1 MAGELIV
8 ERFRSEIALGA
19 TAVFRE
25 SPMEVPRQPLGY
37 ERRDNCVDIAD
48 CERRARSFGLVAIDA
63 KHGWQY
69 EFDTRQLQVFGA
81 QSLHAPPPLPP
92 AIRRGRRCATG
103 RGDRPTGPKRLI
115 GGARQSSACRSIF
128 PVPVLGNSGRNSTKR
143 GYLYGTSFCLA

>member
-37 ERRDNCVDIAD
+37 ERRDNCVDIAGGIAD

-81 QSLHAPPPLPP
+81 QSLHAPRLCRRRYAAAAVAPRVV
-92 AIRRGRRCATG
+92 AIARP
-103 RGDRPTGPKRLI
+103 DRI
-115 GGARQSSACRSIF
+115 A
-128 PVPVLGNSGRNSTKR
+128 
-143 GYLYGTSFCLA
+143 